1 MNWWSNIFVPQLFLP
16 KKSHQQHQYKVNKVN
31 SKKQKFL
38 HIVIWYRTWNFFL
51 KLQFLSICPNKS
63 NWPYSDLF
71 SYKCVVGFFCFL
83 TQTLLVMQW
92 ISYLVTEWIYF
103 FGHTDTS
110 FFAKTSYHYMYVVLG
125 LAQDVHCNVFDH
137 LLNVLAS
144 HLSWDVV
151 IYHSH
156 SFLDS

>member
-1 MNWWSNIFVPQLFLP
+1 MVQIL
-16 KKSHQQHQYKVNKVN
+16 K
-31 SKKQKFL
+31 
-38 HIVIWYRTWNFFL
+38 NFFL
-51 KLQFLSICPNKS
+51 KLKFLSICPNKS

-71 SYKCVVGFFCFL
+71 SYKCVVVFFCFL

-151 IYHSH
+151 IYHIH
-156 SFLDS
+156 SYLDSYTIDFDFCAVAHPISVQEAHFSPWF